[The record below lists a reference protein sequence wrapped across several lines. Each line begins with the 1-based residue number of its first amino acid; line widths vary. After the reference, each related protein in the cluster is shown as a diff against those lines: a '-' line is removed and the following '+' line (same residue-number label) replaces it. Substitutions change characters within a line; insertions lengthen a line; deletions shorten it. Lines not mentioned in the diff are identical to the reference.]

1 MESGKELEEKDMKEN
16 QHWHDPVAES
26 YAATISHKV
35 PGYHLLHELTVDV
48 LETEIKK
55 AGSRILTV
63 GAGGGEEIINMLQR
77 KEDWLITGVDPSPSM
92 LDMAKQRV
100 AQLEM
105 EARVTWHEASL
116 DKVSAE
122 PVYDAAVSLLVIHFI
137 EKRQL
142 FLDEVARRL
151 QPEAPFMLAFIQG
164 EMKSHAFQQEL
175 HMLSLFMQRQGL
187 EKEVFTSFKNRLGQT
202 THPVPEED
210 IKEQLIKAGFEDI
223 RPYFQAG
230 MIKGL
235 VCKRNRREADEK

>member
-1 MESGKELEEKDMKEN
+1 MKGN

-26 YAATISHKV
+26 YAATIAYKV
-35 PGYHLLHELTVDV
+35 PGYQLLHELTIDV
-48 LETEIKK
+48 LETELKG
-55 AGSRILTV
+55 AAPRILTV

-77 KEDWLITGVDPSPSM
+77 KEGWLITGVDPSPSM

-142 FLDEVARRL
+142 FLEEISRRL
-151 QPEAPFMLAFIQG
+151 QPDAPFMLAFIQG
-164 EMKSHAFQQEL
+164 EMKSQAFQQEL

-187 EKEVFTSFKNRLGQT
+187 EKEVFTSFKDRLGSA
-202 THPVPEED
+202 THPVPEEE
-210 IKEQLIKAGFEDI
+210 IKDHLIKAGFEDI

-235 VCKRNRREADEK
+235 VCKRGRREADEK

>member
-1 MESGKELEEKDMKEN
+1 MKGN

-26 YAATISHKV
+26 YAATIAHKV
-35 PGYHLLHELTVDV
+35 PGYQLLHELTIDI
-48 LETEIKK
+48 LETGLKG
-55 AGSRILTV
+55 AASCILTV

-122 PVYDAAVSLLVIHFI
+122 TVYDAAVSLLVIHFI

-142 FLDEVARRL
+142 FLEEVARRL
-151 QPEAPFMLAFIQG
+151 QPGAPFVLAFIQG
-164 EMKSHAFQQEL
+164 ELKSQAFQQEL

-187 EKEVFTSFKNRLGQT
+187 EKEVFTSFKNRLGHT
-202 THPVPEED
+202 THPVPDEE
-210 IKEQLIKAGFEDI
+210 IKEHLIKAGFEDI

-235 VCKRNRREADEK
+235 VCKRGRREADEK

>member
-1 MESGKELEEKDMKEN
+1 MKGN

-26 YAATISHKV
+26 YAATIAHKV
-35 PGYHLLHELTVDV
+35 PGYQLLHELTIDV
-48 LETEIKK
+48 LETELKG
-55 AGSRILTV
+55 AASCILTV

-105 EARVTWHEASL
+105 EARVTWHEVSL
-116 DKVSAE
+116 DKVSVE
-122 PVYDAAVSLLVIHFI
+122 TVYDAAVSLLVIHFI

-142 FLDEVARRL
+142 FLEEVARRL
-151 QPEAPFMLAFIQG
+151 QPGAPFVLAFIQG
-164 EMKSHAFQQEL
+164 ELKSQAFQQEL

-187 EKEVFTSFKNRLGQT
+187 EKEVFTSFKNRLDHT
-202 THPVPEED
+202 THPVPDEE
-210 IKEQLIKAGFEDI
+210 IKEYLIKAGFEDI

-235 VCKRNRREADEK
+235 VCKRGRREADEK

>member
-1 MESGKELEEKDMKEN
+1 MKGN

-26 YAATISHKV
+26 YAATIAHKV
-35 PGYHLLHELTVDV
+35 PGYQLLHELTIDV
-48 LETEIKK
+48 LETELKG
-55 AGSRILTV
+55 AAPRILTV

-105 EARVTWHEASL
+105 ESRVTWHEASL

-142 FLDEVARRL
+142 FLEEIARRL
-151 QPEAPFMLAFIQG
+151 QPDAPFMLAFIQG
-164 EMKSHAFQQEL
+164 EMKSQAFQQEL
-175 HMLSLFMQRQGL
+175 HMLSLFMHRQGL
-187 EKEVFTSFKNRLGQT
+187 EKEVFTSFKDRLGSA
-202 THPVPEED
+202 THPVPEEE
-210 IKEQLIKAGFEDI
+210 IKEHLIKAGFEDI

-235 VCKRNRREADEK
+235 VCKRGRREADKK

>member
-1 MESGKELEEKDMKEN
+1 MKEN

-26 YAATISHKV
+26 YAATIAYKV
-35 PGYHLLHELTVDV
+35 PGYQLLHELTIDV
-48 LETEIKK
+48 LETELKG
-55 AGSRILTV
+55 AASRILTV

-77 KEDWLITGVDPSPSM
+77 KGDWHITGVDPSPSM

-100 AQLEM
+100 AQLEK

-116 DKVSAE
+116 DTVSAE

-142 FLDEVARRL
+142 FLEEVALRL
-151 QPEAPFMLAFIQG
+151 QPDAPFMLAFIQG

-187 EKEVFTSFKNRLGQT
+187 EKDVFTSFKNMLGHT
-202 THPVPEED
+202 THPVPEEE
-210 IKEQLIKAGFEDI
+210 IKEHLIKAGFKDI

-235 VCKRNRREADEK
+235 VCKRGRREADEK

>member
-1 MESGKELEEKDMKEN
+1 MKGN

-26 YAATISHKV
+26 YAATIAYKV
-35 PGYHLLHELTVDV
+35 PGYQLLHELTIDV
-48 LETEIKK
+48 LETELKG
-55 AGSRILTV
+55 AASRILTV

-105 EARVTWHEASL
+105 ESRVTWHEASL

-142 FLDEVARRL
+142 FLEEIARRL
-151 QPEAPFMLAFIQG
+151 QPDAPFMLAFIQG
-164 EMKSHAFQQEL
+164 EMKSQAFQQEL
-175 HMLSLFMQRQGL
+175 HMLSLFMHRQGL
-187 EKEVFTSFKNRLGQT
+187 EKEVFTSFKDRLGSA
-202 THPVPEED
+202 THPVPEEE
-210 IKEQLIKAGFEDI
+210 IKEHLIKAGFEDI

-235 VCKRNRREADEK
+235 VCKRGRREADKK

>member
-1 MESGKELEEKDMKEN
+1 MKGN

-26 YAATISHKV
+26 YAATIAHKV
-35 PGYHLLHELTVDV
+35 PGYQLLHELTIDV
-48 LETEIKK
+48 LETELKG
-55 AGSRILTV
+55 AASCILTV

-77 KEDWLITGVDPSPSM
+77 KEDWLITGVDPSPFM

-122 PVYDAAVSLLVIHFI
+122 TVYDAAVSLLVIHFI
-137 EKRQL
+137 EKRQP
-142 FLDEVARRL
+142 FLEEVARRL
-151 QPEAPFMLAFIQG
+151 QPGAPFVLAFIQG
-164 EMKSHAFQQEL
+164 ELKSQVFQQEL

-187 EKEVFTSFKNRLGQT
+187 EKEVFTSFKNRLGHT
-202 THPVPEED
+202 THPVPDEE
-210 IKEQLIKAGFEDI
+210 IKEHLIKAGFEDI

-235 VCKRNRREADEK
+235 VCKRGRREADEK

>member
-1 MESGKELEEKDMKEN
+1 MKEN
-16 QHWHDPVAES
+16 QQWHDPVAES
-26 YAATISHKV
+26 YAATIAHKV
-35 PGYHLLHELTVDV
+35 PGYQLLHELTIDV
-48 LETEIKK
+48 LETELKGE
-55 AGSRILTV
+55 APHILTV

-100 AQLEM
+100 AKLEM
-105 EARVTWHEASL
+105 ETRVTWHEASL

-142 FLDEVARRL
+142 FLEEVAHRL
-151 QPEAPFMLAFIQG
+151 QPDAPFMLAFIQG

-187 EKEVFTSFKNRLGQT
+187 KKEVFTSFKNRLGSA
-202 THPVPEED
+202 THPVPEEV
-210 IKEQLIKAGFEDI
+210 IKEQLIKAGFKDI

-235 VCKRNRREADEK
+235 VCKRSRREADEK